1 MQHLIARQVKLVLVS
16 TDPQGTLLLFDPD
29 ADLPISGSYRV
40 RMVKGGF
47 AYGDGAMQQDFSFT
61 FGPPSVV
68 TVHRTTARGSLP
80 VGLAVAAALGLG
92 VTLLRRRRRA

>member
-1 MQHLIARQVKLVLVS
+1 
-16 TDPQGTLLLFDPD
+16 DPD
-29 ADLPISGSYRV
+29 ADLPTGGSYRV
-40 RMVKGGF
+40 RLVKGGF
-47 AYGDGAMQQDFSFT
+47 ASNGGTMQQDFSFT